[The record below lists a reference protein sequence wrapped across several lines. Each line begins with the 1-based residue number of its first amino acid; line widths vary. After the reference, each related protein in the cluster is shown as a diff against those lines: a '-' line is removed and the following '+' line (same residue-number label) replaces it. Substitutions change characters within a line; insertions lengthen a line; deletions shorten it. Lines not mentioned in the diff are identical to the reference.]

1 MKIVHEDGVWLVNKC
16 RYPMA
21 DPTQD
26 VRLDPGERTCVR
38 LSDWLKM
45 QMAEGLFERVEGLK
59 SAPSAA
65 PTAAPTVPQAR
76 AMAMPA
82 KGKTTST

>member
-26 VRLDPGERTCVR
+26 VRLEPGERTCVR

-59 SAPSAA
+59 SAP
-65 PTAAPTVPQAR
+65 TVALQVK

-82 KGKTTST
+82 KSKSP